1 MKDTIIK
8 IYEKNNQKIGMM
20 KSAAKYLDELMEI
33 DENPIYATT
42 CNIENNSNDDKLNI
56 NNLSMKNKTSGIVV
70 VTNKR
75 IMFCQK
81 VLMQVIF
88 KQINISDITSID
100 SKTTPLAG
108 YGKLRIKGIT
118 EMLIIDCN
126 NHTVMQNITNAINK
140 AKSISSNQTSNNT
153 SFDNYE
159 ELKKVKE
166 LLDMGIITQEEFE
179 IKKKELLG
187 I

>member
-1 MKDTIIK
+1 MKDTIIN

-20 KSAAKYLDELMEI
+20 KGAAKYLDGIMGT

-42 CNIENNSNDDKLNI
+42 CNIENNSNNDELNI

-88 KQINISDITSID
+88 KQINIGDIISID
-100 SKTTPLAG
+100 SKTMPLAG
-108 YGKLRIKGIT
+108 YGKLRIKSIT
-118 EMLIIDCN
+118 EMLLIDCSN
-126 NHTVMQNITNAINK
+126 QIVMQNITNAINK
-140 AKSISSNQTSNNT
+140 AKSIISNQFSNNT
-153 SFDNYE
+153 SFDNYD
-159 ELKKVKE
+159 ELKKLKE
-166 LLDMGIITQEEFE
+166 LLDMGIITQKEFE

-187 I
+187 L